1 MQQQKEKASEPQR
14 ATLST
19 QQQRVLALVAEGKT
33 IKEIVVSL
41 ELSDKTVKNYIRFIF
56 QKLKVTRRAQ
66 AAAFFIRDSPSERQ
80 PDLQPSL
87 RMDKKPVKFR

>member
-1 MQQQKEKASEPQR
+1 MRLQKEKASELQR

-33 IKEIVVSL
+33 NKEIGSSL

-66 AAAFFIRDSPSERQ
+66 AAAFFIRDSLSAMLSG
-80 PDLQPSL
+80 LQPSL
-87 RMDKKPVKFR
+87 RLHRESVKSR

>member
-1 MQQQKEKASEPQR
+1 LTRMRLQKTEASEPPR
-14 ATLST
+14 TTLST

-33 IKEIVVSL
+33 NKEIGSSL

-66 AAAFFIRDSPSERQ
+66 AAAYFIRDSPGGSLSG
-80 PDLQPSL
+80 LQSSL
-87 RMDKKPVKFR
+87 RTDKD